1 LHWSNVQLG
10 FNKKGFLKFSLI
22 TLIFLALIVAW
33 LGFGERGFIHLYRM
47 EKERQAYLAR
57 IRHLEKQN
65 QQLLKQINQLRTDKE
80 YIESVA
86 RKELGLVKEN
96 EIIYKIN
103 REQMTKNPTE
113 KKEDKRGK
121 KIQ

>member
-1 LHWSNVQLG
+1 MG
-10 FNKKGFLKFSLI
+10 FNKKGFLKFSFI
-22 TLIFLALIVAW
+22 TLLFLALIVAW

-65 QQLLKQINQLRTDKE
+65 QQLLGQIDQLRTDKD

-86 RKELGLVKEN
+86 RRELGLVKDN
-96 EIIYKIN
+96 EIIYKIS
-103 REQMTKNPTE
+103 REHVTKKPTQ
-113 KKEDKRGK
+113 KTDNKSK
-121 KIQ
+121 

>member
-1 LHWSNVQLG
+1 MG

>member
-1 LHWSNVQLG
+1 MG
-10 FNKKGFLKFSLI
+10 FNKKGFLKSSFI
-22 TLIFLALIVAW
+22 TLLFLALIVAW

-65 QQLLKQINQLRTDKE
+65 QQLLGQIDQLRTDKD

-86 RKELGLVKEN
+86 RRELGLVKDN
-96 EIIYKIN
+96 EIIYKIS
-103 REQMTKNPTE
+103 REHVTKKPTQ
-113 KKEDKRGK
+113 KTDNKSK
-121 KIQ
+121 

>member
-1 LHWSNVQLG
+1 MG
-10 FNKKGFLKFSLI
+10 FNKKSFLKFSFI

-65 QQLLKQINQLRTDKE
+65 QQLLKQIDQLRTDKD
-80 YIESVA
+80 YLESMA
-86 RKELGLVKEN
+86 RRELGFVKDN
-96 EIIYKIN
+96 EIIYKIGE
-103 REQMTKNPTE
+103 EQMSGKQDKTDNKEE
-113 KKEDKRGK
+113 KKVK
-121 KIQ
+121 